1 MKNKH
6 FPAVALLALAVA
18 QAAQAE
24 VTFNGFGQVVA
35 GATLDDGSTV
45 SGLSYDDS
53 VSFDPESLFA
63 LQATATLGDRAD
75 AVAQVVA
82 RGDEGWEPEFAW
94 AYVRY
99 QFSPSW
105 SVKAGRQRT
114 PYFHYSDYL
123 EVGSAYPFMRV
134 PLGVYNLPYS
144 NYNGVNL
151 IGSRNFDKWTLRT
164 QLIYGT
170 VDESQDDLHV
180 EVRDQG
186 GVTFEA
192 QYDEWLSLRGSY
204 VVGEASVQVDAAE
217 PLIAAVMGGSPQA
230 GAALAF
236 DRDDASF
243 LGLSAEVNR
252 AGFTVGVEY
261 TDIDYGDNY
270 IGGQKAVAVNAA
282 YRAGDWT
289 PYASWSRSRTSPDA
303 TALGLLPVPP
313 AHPLYQTVAGLLAS
327 QDGDKKFAAVGV
339 RYDVNPN
346 IALKFDY
353 THYESTVA
361 AGSDADL
368 VTAGVVFTY

>member
-1 MKNKH
+1 MKTKH

-18 QAAQAE
+18 PAAYAE
-24 VTFNGFGQVVA
+24 VTFNGFGQVVG
-35 GATLDDGSTV
+35 GATFDDGSTV

-53 VSFDPESLFA
+53 ISFDPESLFA

-123 EVGSAYPFMRV
+123 EVGAAYPFMRV

-144 NYNGVNL
+144 NYNGVNV
-151 IGSRNFDKWTLRT
+151 IGSRNFDKWSLRT

-170 VDESQDDLHV
+170 VDEEQDTLHV

-204 VVGEASVQVDAAE
+204 VVGEASVQVNAAE
-217 PLIAAVMGGSPQA
+217 PLVAAVMAVNPQA

-243 LGLSAEVNR
+243 LGLSAEINR
-252 AGFTVGVEY
+252 GGATVGVEF

-282 YRAGDWT
+282 YRAGAWT
-289 PYASWSRSRTSPDA
+289 PNASWSRSRSESDKTV
-303 TALGLLPVPP
+303 LGLLPVPP
-313 AHPLYQTVAGLLAS
+313 AHPLYQTVAGLLAG
-327 QDGDKKFAAVGV
+327 QDGDKEYTSVGV
-339 RYDVNPN
+339 RYDVNAN
-346 IALKFDY
+346 IAVKVDY
-353 THYESTVA
+353 THFKSTVA

-368 VTAGVVFTY
+368 VAAGVVFTY

>member
-18 QAAQAE
+18 PLAHAE
-24 VTFNGFGQVVA
+24 VTFNGFGQVVG

-53 VSFDPESLFA
+53 ISFDPESLFA

-82 RGDEGWEPEFAW
+82 RGDEGYDPEFAW
-94 AYVRY
+94 AYIRY
-99 QFSPSW
+99 QLSPAW

-123 EVGSAYPFMRV
+123 EVGSAYPFLRV

-151 IGSRNFDKWTLRT
+151 IGSRNLDKWSLRS
-164 QLIYGT
+164 QLFYGT
-170 VDESQDDLHV
+170 VDEENDTLHV
-180 EVRDQG
+180 EVRDQAG
-186 GVTFEA
+186 ATFEA
-192 QYDEWLSLRGSY
+192 QYDEWLSLRASY

-217 PLIAAVMGGSPQA
+217 PLIAAVLAANPQA

-243 LGLSAEVNR
+243 LGLSAEINR
-252 AGFTVGVEY
+252 GGFTVGVEY
-261 TDIDYGDNY
+261 TEVDYGDNY
-270 IGGQKAVAVNAA
+270 IGGQESVAVNAA
-282 YRAGDWT
+282 YRAGNWT
-289 PYASWSRSRTSPDA
+289 PYASWSRSRNEPDR
-303 TALGLLPVPP
+303 TALRMLPP
-313 AHPLYQTVAGLLAS
+313 AHPAYAMVAGLLAS
-327 QDGDKKFAAVGV
+327 QDGDKDYASVGV
-339 RYDVNPN
+339 RYDVNAN
-346 IALKFDY
+346 IALKADY
-353 THYESTVA
+353 TRYDSTIL
-361 AGSDADL
+361 AGAEADL
-368 VTAGVVFTY
+368 VAAGVVFTY

>member
-1 MKNKH
+1 MNTKY
-6 FPAVALLALAVA
+6 FPAVALLALAA
-18 QAAQAE
+18 APAAQAE

-35 GATLDDGSTV
+35 GATLDDGSRV
-45 SGLSYDDS
+45 SGLSYDDRI
-53 VSFDPESLFA
+53 SFDPESLFA

-75 AVAQVVA
+75 AIAQVVA
-82 RGDEGWEPEFAW
+82 RGDEGYEPEFAW
-94 AYVRY
+94 AYLRY
-99 QFSPSW
+99 RFSSSW
-105 SVKAGRQRT
+105 SVQAGRQRT

-123 EVGSAYPFMRV
+123 EVGAAYPFMRV

-151 IGSRNFDKWTLRT
+151 IGSRHFDKWSLRT

-170 VDESQDDLHV
+170 VDEEQDGLHV
-180 EVRDQG
+180 EVRDQAG
-186 GVTFEA
+186 ATFEA
-192 QYDEWLSLRGSY
+192 QYDEWLSLRASY
-204 VVGEASVQVDAAE
+204 VVGEASVQVEAAE
-217 PLIAAVMGGSPQA
+217 PLIAAVMAVSPQA

-243 LGLSAEVNR
+243 LGLSAEFNR
-252 AGFTVGVEY
+252 GGATVGVEY

-289 PYASWSRSRTSPDA
+289 PYASWSRSRTEPDA

-313 AHPLYQTVAGLLAS
+313 AHPLYQMVAGLLAT
-327 QDGDKKFAAVGV
+327 QEGDKKYTSVGV
-339 RYDVNPN
+339 RYDVNAN
-346 IALKFDY
+346 IALKADY
-353 THYESTVA
+353 TRFKSTVA

-368 VTAGVVFTY
+368 VAAGVVFTF

>member
-1 MKNKH
+1 VKTKH

-18 QAAQAE
+18 QTAQAE

-45 SGLSYDDS
+45 TGLSYDDS
-53 VSFDPESLFA
+53 ISFDPESLFA
-63 LQATATLGDRAD
+63 LQATATMGDRAD

-144 NYNGVNL
+144 NYNGVNV

-170 VDESQDDLHV
+170 VDESTDTLHV

-186 GVTFEA
+186 GATFEA
-192 QYDEWLSLRGSY
+192 QYDEWLSLRASY
-204 VVGEASVQVDAAE
+204 VVGEASVQVYQAD
-217 PLIAAVMGGSPQA
+217 PLVAAVIAVNPQA

-236 DRDDASF
+236 DHDDASF
-243 LGLSAEVNR
+243 LGLSAEINR
-252 AGFTVGVEY
+252 GGATVGVEY

-270 IGGQKAVAVNAA
+270 IGGQKSVAVNAA
-282 YRAGDWT
+282 YRAGNWT
-289 PYASWSRSRTSPDA
+289 PYASWSRNRGESGKDV
-303 TALGLLPVPP
+303 LGLLPVPP
-313 AHPLYQTVAGLLAS
+313 AHPLYQTVAGLLAG
-327 QDGDKKFAAVGV
+327 QDGDETYTAVGV
-339 RYDVNPN
+339 RYDISAS
-346 IALKFDY
+346 IAVKVDY
-353 THYESTVA
+353 THFDSTIV

-368 VTAGVVFTY
+368 LAAGVVFTY